1 LLLKAAINGARSP
14 GSHPALPITPEQCG
28 RAAAASVAAGAGA
41 IHVHVRGPG
50 GGQSLEAA
58 DVART
63 LSAVRADVPRTP
75 VGVST
80 LLGIVGDVARRH
92 ELVASWSVLPD
103 FASVNFNEEGSV
115 ALAELLLGRGVGVE
129 AGLFDAAATR
139 TCVES
144 GLAPR
149 CLRLMFEP
157 RGDAL
162 EAALRS
168 VGEMEAVVDRAGIE
182 RPRLLHGFR
191 AVAWPLIEE
200 AARRGYQTR
209 AGLEDTYELPDGT
222 AARDNAEIVAEAARR
237 IGAVRSGV

>member
-1 LLLKAAINGARSP
+1 MLLKAAINGARAA
-14 GSHPALPITPEQCG
+14 GSHPALPITPEACA
-28 RAAAASVAAGAGA
+28 RAAAASVAAGARA
-41 IHVHVRGPG
+41 IHVHVRGSDG
-50 GGQSLEAA
+50 SQSLDAG

-63 LSAVRADVPRTP
+63 LGAVRAAVPGTP

-80 LLGIVGDVARRH
+80 LLGIVGDVAGRH
-92 ELVASWSVLPD
+92 ELVAGWTTLPD
-103 FASVNFNEEGSV
+103 FASVNFNDEGSV
-115 ALAELLLGRGVGVE
+115 ALAELLVGRGVGVE

-144 GLAPR
+144 GLASR

-157 RGDAL
+157 RGDSLA
-162 EAALRS
+162 AALGS
-168 VGEMEAVVDRAGIE
+168 VAEMEAVVERAGIE

-191 AVAWPLIEE
+191 GIAWPLIEE

-222 AARDNAEIVAEAARR
+222 SARDNAEIVAEAAQRIAAARR
-237 IGAVRSGV
+237 G